1 VIDFTNRSIFMDRPK
16 QVAEEQLRIAMI
28 DKLILAA
35 LADRPSGLEK
45 SIAQWRSMDHGRS
58 AQAESGEA
66 L

>member
-1 VIDFTNRSIFMDRPK
+1 MDRPK